1 MVLYYCVLIVFSLH
15 RESLKLILATD
26 PLLRWFCHSQGS
38 FTMPWTSSR
47 RDSCGPG
54 VKNCT
59 GANVKSIGFE
69 YVDPC
74 SMEGLASLIWGGLG
88 EL

>member
-1 MVLYYCVLIVFSLH
+1 MELVKTVLSVPCLPICSQPSS
-15 RESLKLILATD
+15 R
-26 PLLRWFCHSQGS
+26 QGS
-38 FTMPWTSSR
+38 FTMPWTSLR
-47 RDSCGPG
+47 RDSCGLG
-54 VKNCT
+54 VKNYT

-74 SMEGLASLIWGGLG
+74 RMEGLASLIWGGLG